1 MYVKS
6 NHFSLDENKYILSI
20 HELTRSDLIQ
30 LYRALSTVSD
40 VFMSDRLRELR
51 DTIFRYLSDNLE

>member
-1 MYVKS
+1 MYVKTTQ
-6 NHFSLDENKYILSI
+6 FSLDESRYVLSI

-40 VFMSDRLRELR
+40 VFMSDRLHELR
-51 DTIFRYLSDNLE
+51 DTIFLYLSDNLE